1 LAAAFDGQTEPG
13 GDNVMTE
20 AVKRMVAPETPAA
33 DVLLDRARSL
43 IPVLRERTRIGEQLG
58 NLPPET
64 IQDIKD
70 AGLFRIL
77 QPKRWGGFEMSP
89 KAFYGVQIALAE
101 GDMSAGWVYG
111 VMGVHNWQIALFDD
125 NAASDVWGRDQNA
138 LIASSYMPK
147 GKVTAVEGGFRLSGH
162 WQFSSGSKH
171 ADWFFLGG
179 ILPERGSEKPG
190 LGTFLIPKADVSVID
205 NWNVTALQATGSH
218 DVVVKDV
225 FVPAYRTHTF
235 LEGFRCVSP
244 GNTIN
249 TSPLYRIPFG
259 QLFTRCVST
268 ASIGALQ
275 AMLDQTLAY
284 GSGRVG
290 AWGGKTAEDP
300 GSQYVCAEVAMHVGQ
315 MKAVLDAAYDH
326 LELCARESITPNI
339 LDRLR
344 YRYQSAEASGR
355 CAELGRRLFKVAG
368 APALHADKP
377 FSKILANIL
386 AGGQHNG
393 NSFETWGRAYGAA
406 LLGAE
411 NNEVFL

>member
-1 LAAAFDGQTEPG
+1 MIESLKRPVAHETLTAAQLLA
-13 GDNVMTE
+13 
-20 AVKRMVAPETPAA
+20 
-33 DVLLDRARSL
+33 RARSL
-43 IPVLRERTRIGEQLG
+43 NPVLRERIKIGEQLG

-64 IQDIKD
+64 IRDLKE
-70 AGLFRIL
+70 AGLFRVL

-89 KAFYGVQIALAE
+89 KTFYAIQIALAE
-101 GDMSAGWVYG
+101 ADMSVGWVYG
-111 VMGVHNWQIALFDD
+111 VMGVHNWQLALFDD
-125 NAASDVWGRDQNA
+125 RAARDVWERDETA

-147 GKVTAVEGGFRLSGH
+147 GKVTAVDGGYRVSGH

-179 ILPERGSEKPG
+179 IFPERGADKPG
-190 LGTFLIPKADVSVID
+190 LGTLLIPKADVTVAD

-218 DVVVKDV
+218 DVIVKDV
-225 FVPAYRTHTF
+225 FVPAHRTHTF

-244 GNTIN
+244 GNAVN

-275 AMLDQTLAY
+275 AMLDGTLDY

-300 GSQYVCAEVAMHVGQ
+300 GSQYVCAEVAMHLGQ
-315 MKAVLDAAYDH
+315 MKAVLDASYDH
-326 LELCARESITPNI
+326 LEACARDNVTPDL

-355 CAELGRRLFKVAG
+355 CAELGRKLFKVAG
-368 APALHADKP
+368 APALYADKP
-377 FSKILANIL
+377 FAKILANIL

-411 NNEVFL
+411 NLEAFL